1 MEEVVKLHS
10 TEVAPQPQL
19 SPNAQKL
26 RTEIRAMNQ
35 ALLGRM
41 SWMSRAGMTFEGS
54 RDLWATFGYN
64 RYLRSSDLY
73 IKYQRQDVAKTIVEA
88 PSDALWTRPPKIKA
102 DTAFLDAWA
111 QLNRDI
117 DIWDIFRRI
126 DYCLGWSRMAIIVLG
141 LDDGLKLDAPASLR
155 PGTKVL
161 YMQPYSELGV
171 QIHDYDNDPNSSRFG
186 LPVFYQI
193 SINETEHNQAGRSL
207 AVPRVAFKVHWT
219 RVIHCADNV
228 VEDNVF
234 GRPRLEPVYN
244 LLDDLLKIAG
254 GSAETYWLTANRG
267 MQMDLDKEM
276 ALSSDD
282 AAALEDEVE
291 EYHHNLRRFMRTRG
305 VTITELGTRT
315 ASSKDPVDT
324 VLSLISATTRIPKRL
339 LMGSEAGQ
347 LASEQDRANWAE
359 RVDERREKF
368 GRTRIVTPAVRRLVD
383 LGVLPEPGE
392 WSLLWPNAFILGP
405 LEAAQTSAQM
415 ARSAAN
421 LTKVL
426 TDQPKFLTI
435 DEARK
440 IVGFSDE
447 SSILD
452 DGTPKDSALPA

>member
-1 MEEVVKLHS
+1 
-10 TEVAPQPQL
+10 
-19 SPNAQKL
+19 
-26 RTEIRAMNQ
+26 
-35 ALLGRM
+35 
-41 SWMSRAGMTFEGS
+41 
-54 RDLWATFGYN
+54 
-64 RYLRSSDLY
+64 
-73 IKYQRQDVAKTIVEA
+73 
-88 PSDALWTRPPKIKA
+88 
-102 DTAFLDAWA
+102 
-111 QLNRDI
+111 
-117 DIWDIFRRI
+117 
-126 DYCLGWSRMAIIVLG
+126 
-141 LDDGLKLDAPASLR
+141 
-155 PGTKVL
+155 
-161 YMQPYSELGV
+161 
-171 QIHDYDNDPNSSRFG
+171 
-186 LPVFYQI
+186 
-193 SINETEHNQAGRSL
+193 
-207 AVPRVAFKVHWT
+207 
-219 RVIHCADNV
+219 
-228 VEDNVF
+228 
-234 GRPRLEPVYN
+234 
-244 LLDDLLKIAG
+244 
-254 GSAETYWLTANRG
+254 
-267 MQMDLDKEM
+267 MDLDKEM
-276 ALSSDD
+276 ALSSED